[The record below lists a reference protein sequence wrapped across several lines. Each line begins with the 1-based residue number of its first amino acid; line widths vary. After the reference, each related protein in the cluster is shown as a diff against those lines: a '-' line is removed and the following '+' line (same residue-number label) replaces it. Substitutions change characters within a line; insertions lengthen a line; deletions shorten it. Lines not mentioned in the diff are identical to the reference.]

1 MKKLTLSV
9 FLGLLV
15 AFTQAQEKVFYYDD
29 CLNHDFLKIFRISK
43 INLFNLFNLAK
54 IIVQD
59 NKNKY
64 SICKINL

>member
-9 FLGLLV
+9 FLGLFV

-43 INLFNLFNLAK
+43 INLYNLFNLAK

-59 NKNKY
+59 NKKNIVFVK
-64 SICKINL
+64 